1 MGGMSDKAK
10 EDAMRK
16 RRRVEERRT
25 AVNRGSHSMDVRH
38 VLVNVFS
45 TGSLFFEVNVST
57 CWEDDSVSAA
67 AAAQRLVMRFRFS
80 NSRCDAT
87 LSVSLSVSLC
97 LFVSLPLLLSFSLS
111 FYLLLCLFLSLSTL
125 LIS

>member
-25 AVNRGSHSMDVRH
+25 AVNKGSHSMDVRH

-45 TGSLFFEVNVST
+45 TGS
-57 CWEDDSVSAA
+57 
-67 AAAQRLVMRFRFS
+67 
-80 NSRCDAT
+80 
-87 LSVSLSVSLC
+87 
-97 LFVSLPLLLSFSLS
+97 FVL
-111 FYLLLCLFLSLSTL
+111 
-125 LIS
+125 